1 MTPQD
6 ILSIQRIVGFIDN
19 IEKLKITDIMV
30 RIMER
35 AGKRQDAEVETLKTL
50 ANEFKSRGYSLQDAF
65 AHLDTNESG
74 TITSAEF
81 RDALRAMKIEI
92 GKQTLMNVLH
102 LFDTNGDNAI
112 QLEEFERKMS
122 KYLGGAA
129 TGRIQPLTSA
139 DQIKSKIIPDAM
151 KEELV
156 KEMQAEQKKKV
167 DFQDFSIKEISA
179 AEAKRKEQALIDAIK
194 KGQVAPEMINGELKL
209 QIEEGLGLITVPGK
223 PVPYI
228 GLNIIN
234 YTAEGVKSE

>member
-1 MTPQD
+1 
-6 ILSIQRIVGFIDN
+6 
-19 IEKLKITDIMV
+19 
-30 RIMER
+30 
-35 AGKRQDAEVETLKTL
+35 
-50 ANEFKSRGYSLQDAF
+50 
-65 AHLDTNESG
+65 
-74 TITSAEF
+74 
-81 RDALRAMKIEI
+81 
-92 GKQTLMNVLH
+92 MNVLH

-112 QLEEFERKMS
+112 QLEEFERQMS
-122 KYLGGAA
+122 KYLGGVA

-167 DFQDFSIKEISA
+167 DFQNFSIKEISA
-179 AEAKRKEQALIDAIK
+179 AEAKRKEQALIDGIK